1 MKVKQLI
8 KVLGAL
14 NDTGKVACDMYTLHE
29 SEYYSQSQG
38 TMAISEMEF
47 SHVLRAFRKIC
58 DDDVRIDTQ
67 EGKVKDMVSKE
78 AYQVMWDN
86 CKELE
91 KQLAYFKKIAEDNF
105 ILSVEDSETI
115 DTWKQKY
122 KKDLQKQ
129 EDKILELTTKI
140 ENLQERCNAKDDIIE
155 RLRDKLYDSSLQGY
169 YYTFAEVPKNEE
181 GREFVKNCKKYLNKE
196 SYNIRV
202 RGQHIKK
209 ELYGKGRAYHGANM
223 EDSTHMRVYIDAKQ

>member
-38 TMAISEMEF
+38 AIAISEMEF

-91 KQLAYFKKIAEDNF
+91 KQLAYYKKLAEDNF
-105 ILSVEDSETI
+105 ISSVNDSET
-115 DTWKQKY
+115 
-122 KKDLQKQ
+122 
-129 EDKILELTTKI
+129 
-140 ENLQERCNAKDDIIE
+140 
-155 RLRDKLYDSSLQGY
+155 SLQGC
-169 YYTFAEVPKNEE
+169 YYTFSEVPQDAE
-181 GREFVKNCKKYLNKE
+181 GNAFIKNCKKYLNKE